1 MRQSF
6 SAALKLHMKN
16 IITMLLTRLQ
26 TARTDIF
33 AYYTVYFFTF
43 AMAIKVD
50 GLTPDFLIGS
60 VEELQPK

>member
-1 MRQSF
+1 
-6 SAALKLHMKN
+6 MKT

-26 TARTDIF
+26 TSRTDIF
-33 AYYTVYFFTF
+33 AYYTVYFFAF

-50 GLTPDFLIGS
+50 GMTPDFLIGS